1 MPAQKPAITEKAT
14 IEWQDGTPVSSK
26 FDDIYFSPED
36 GIGESEF
43 VFLSG
48 IGAPEIWNNRN
59 YFTIAETGFGTGLN
73 FLLTMKKWL
82 ETNQSGR
89 LCFISS
95 EAYPLS
101 IDDLKSAL
109 SSFPALK
116 SFVDQLIAAW
126 PPRETG
132 FYQRTFAEGR
142 VELLLM
148 IGDAATSFAKLEAK
162 VDAWYLDGFAP
173 SKNPGMWSDALFEQ
187 IGYLSVPGARVAT
200 FTAAGFVK
208 RALQSN
214 GFTVT
219 KSRGFGRK
227 RERITA
233 ELTEASPYKRKPNLK
248 TLPDW
253 ARSPA
258 PKRPKKVTII
268 GAGIAG
274 ASLAYALR
282 KRDVKVE
289 IVSNGDR
296 QAASHVPI
304 AMLIPRISAGSGSLR
319 EFQVAAYS
327 HAISHPVFSKHLSDN
342 RALDYF
348 PFNQEEHDKNQRLS
362 LTINWGEEW
371 FTQKGEILHL
381 STSGSINT
389 GSLLKDLLDDTPIHN
404 FDIQS
409 IQQHGNEWHLLGANG
424 KNEHRADHLV
434 LANGINAL
442 SMAGFTPND
451 YSFSAGQVELVSSTV
466 DVQDAVQNYAFG
478 EHLSAPVA
486 MPNNKIVRA
495 LGSSFE
501 KMKSLDEYTATPND
515 DITKTMVAD
524 AELVLTRFTKYN
536 QFPLTPLS
544 SWRSIRTNTPDFM
557 PYIGGVPDW
566 DKCEKQYTLLK
577 KDALTRNLGAPTY
590 QKNLYILSGF
600 GSKGYQYA
608 PLAAEILAAQVT
620 GETAPISTSLL
631 KCIAPMRRLA
641 RSLIKN

>member
-14 IEWQDGTPVSSK
+14 VEWQGGTPVSSK

-48 IGAPEIWNNRN
+48 IGAPEIWNGRD
-59 YFTIAETGFGTGLN
+59 YFTIAETGLGTGLN

-82 ETNQSGR
+82 ETEQSGR
-89 LCFISS
+89 LCYISS

-101 IDDLKSAL
+101 VDDLKNAL

-116 SFVDQLIAAW
+116 SLADQLIAAW

-148 IGDAATSFAKLEAK
+148 IGDAAASFKKLEAK

-173 SKNPGMWSDALFEQ
+173 SKNPDMWSDALFEQ
-187 IGYLSVPGARVAT
+187 IGHLSVPGAHIAT

-208 RALQSN
+208 RALQNN
-214 GFTVT
+214 GFTVV
-219 KSRGFGRK
+219 KSKGFGRK

-233 ELTEASPYKRKPNLK
+233 EFTEASTYKQKPNLK

-253 ARSPA
+253 AMPSA
-258 PKRPKKVTII
+258 PTKPKKVTII

-282 KRDVKVE
+282 KRGVKVE
-289 IVSNGDR
+289 IISNSDK

-304 AMLIPRISAGSGSLR
+304 AMLIPRISVGPGPLR

-327 HAISHPVFSKHLSDN
+327 HAISHPVLSKHLSDN

-348 PFNQEEHDKNQRLS
+348 PFNQEEHDKNQRLFD
-362 LTINWGEEW
+362 TINWGKEW
-371 FTQKGEILHL
+371 FKQKDDILHL
-381 STSGSINT
+381 STSGSIDT
-389 GSLLKDLLDDTPIHN
+389 GSLLKELLGDTPIHN
-404 FDIQS
+404 LDIQS
-409 IQQHGNEWHLLGANG
+409 IRKTDNDWHLVGASG
-424 KNEHRADHLV
+424 ENEHHADHLV
-434 LANGINAL
+434 LANGVNAL
-442 SMAGFTPND
+442 SMAGFTPDD
-451 YSFSAGQVELVSSTV
+451 YSFSAGQVELVSSDV
-466 DVQDAVQNYAFG
+466 DNSDLVQNYAFG
-478 EHLSAPVA
+478 EHLSAPIA
-486 MPNNKIVRA
+486 SAKGQSVRA

-501 KMKSLDEYTATPND
+501 KMKSLEEYPAEPNPN
-515 DITKTMVAD
+515 ITEKMITE
-524 AELVLTRFTKYN
+524 AEAILMRFTRYN
-536 QFPLTPLS
+536 QFQLTPLS
-544 SWRSIRTNTPDFM
+544 SWRGIRTNTPDFM

-566 DKCEKQYTLLK
+566 DKCKKQYSLLK
-577 KDALTRNLGAPTY
+577 KDALTRNLGIPTY
-590 QKNLYILSGF
+590 QRNLYILSGF

-608 PLAAEILAAQVT
+608 PLAAEILASQIT
-620 GETAPISTSLL
+620 GETLPAANMLL
-631 KCIAPMRRLA
+631 KYIAPMRRLA